1 MDAGLGEM
9 KLSGSGTSRHLAG
22 PNATL
27 EDRVRVLES
36 NFETVDLRTIRL
48 QEQIEQENQKRKEA
62 LDAERS
68 TRTQE
73 IDIVRKKLEAT
84 ETGGL
89 NISLMGL
96 IWLATG
102 LIMSTASLE
111 LSQLF

>member
-1 MDAGLGEM
+1 MNAGLGEV
-9 KLSGSGTSRHLAG
+9 KLSGSVTLKQIAG

-27 EDRVRVLES
+27 EDRIRVLES
-36 NFETVDLRTIRL
+36 NLDVIDLRSIKL
-48 QEQIEQENQKRKEA
+48 QEQVEQENQNRKEA
-62 LDAERS
+62 LVAERN

-73 IDIVRKKLEAT
+73 IDIVRTRLEAT

-96 IWLATG
+96 IWLAAG

-111 LSQLF
+111 LSRLF